1 MNNLRLL
8 NENIYEQYKN
18 LNNIEELSSP
28 LLVSSKR
35 YLENIKEHPIMYIG
49 QETNE
54 WVNED
59 DIALHSI
66 DDIENNYDSFLIDYK
81 TSKSIYWQFIKDIL
95 STDYDNLHKDIVW
108 INTLLCG
115 KRYGKGHPIVNEEL
129 KKLSLNY
136 LLFLYDYFD
145 SKYVINVSGPN
156 NPYYDITDKFLK
168 EIGISMDYPSSNNPI
183 IIKDN
188 YIWTYHPMYLR
199 QSKNEEYVKEKI
211 KELTK

>member
-1 MNNLRLL
+1 MDILRIY
-8 NENIYEQYKN
+8 NETIYDKYKS
-18 LNNIEELSSP
+18 IEGVEDISSP

-35 YLENIKEHPIMYIG
+35 YLENVKDKPVMYIG
-49 QETNE
+49 QETNG
-54 WVNED
+54 WVNENGFIIHELD
-59 DIALHSI
+59 E
-66 DDIENNYDSFLIDYK
+66 IEKSYDYFLLERH
-81 TSKSIYWQFIKDIL
+81 TSGSIYWQFIKDVLNTEYSNLSKEIL
-95 STDYDNLHKDIVW
+95 W

-129 KKLSLNY
+129 KRLSLNY

-145 SKYVINVSGPN
+145 PKYVINVSGPN

-168 EIGISMDYPSSNNPI
+168 KIGIYMDYPNSNNPV

-199 QSKNEEYVKEKI
+199 QSKNEEIVKEKI
-211 KELTK
+211 KELIK